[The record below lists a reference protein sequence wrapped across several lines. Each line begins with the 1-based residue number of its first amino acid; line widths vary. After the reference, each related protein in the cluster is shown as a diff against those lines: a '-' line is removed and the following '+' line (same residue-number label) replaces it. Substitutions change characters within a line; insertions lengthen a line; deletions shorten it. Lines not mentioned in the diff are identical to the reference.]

1 MPAQIDS
8 MDAVQQWIDGY
19 DTGIRYADE
28 HVGRLLD
35 ALDDAGV
42 LDDTVIIVSSD
53 HGENQGELNVWGDHQ
68 TADHITCRVPLIIRW
83 PGLTGAAS
91 AWTAPCTTTS
101 TGPPR

>member
-1 MPAQIDS
+1 
-8 MDAVQQWIDGY
+8 MDAVKHWIDGY

-35 ALDDAGV
+35 ALAEEGV
-42 LDDTVIIVSSD
+42 LDDLVIIITSD

-83 PGLTGAAS
+83 PGWPDRAGRLALSITILIGR
-91 AWTAPCTTTS
+91 
-101 TGPPR
+101 PP